1 MLRRVVGAPPTARPT
16 SNPQESRYTRRAPP
30 QPGFKPRCFGLAAL
44 VNLGEDFVE
53 TLAKKMGSNR
63 YFINWGRTEILA
75 GHQKGGSTP
84 ILRGYRRSPVPAGD
98 SQAVAAVVS
107 HWTYRQ
113 ATSLSDLSRP
123 EGRSYEELQERR
135 SRRNLPVL
143 VNLGEDLVEA
153 FQVFELAHADP
164 RPVRIRL
171 VGTTDDDLVFGHLLL
186 KLRGIPADV
195 GVYKIGL

>member
-75 GHQKGGSTP
+75 GHQKGGSTLILDGYWRSPAGAGSYDKVKGP
-84 ILRGYRRSPVPAGD
+84 IRSRRSPPQRAIYHQCLWPHPSAIPA
-98 SQAVAAVVS
+98 S
-107 HWTYRQ
+107 W
-113 ATSLSDLSRP
+113 LSRP
-123 EGRSYEELQERR
+123 EGRSCEER
-135 SRRNLPVL
+135 
-143 VNLGEDLVEA
+143 
-153 FQVFELAHADP
+153 
-164 RPVRIRL
+164 
-171 VGTTDDDLVFGHLLL
+171 
-186 KLRGIPADV
+186 
-195 GVYKIGL
+195 